1 MTNHHTPTREGGG
14 TAADREGGEEEGEG
28 QRDRER
34 KREVHRQRERERGG
48 GGMERE
54 SMRERA
60 RVGAPYFPGDNT
72 KRHWTRV
79 ISRSAEPMPL

>member
-34 KREVHRQRERERGG
+34 KREVHRQRERESGVRAG
-48 GGMERE
+48 E
-54 SMRERA
+54 RERA
-60 RVGAPYFPGDNT
+60 LARVRAPY
-72 KRHWTRV
+72 
-79 ISRSAEPMPL
+79 SLLPLQYPR